1 MTTHAETNEII
12 TAAHE
17 ALTLSDRRRAIA
29 SIILR
34 APREV
39 VEAVERAIKETVRND

>member
-1 MTTHAETNEII
+1 MTHHVETNQII
-12 TAAHE
+12 TTAHE

-39 VEAVERAIKETVRND
+39 VEAVERAMKEAVRND

>member
-1 MTTHAETNEII
+1 MTDHAEINRII
-12 TAAHE
+12 TTAHE
-17 ALTLSDRRRAIA
+17 ALSLSDRRRAIA

-39 VEAVERAIKETVRND
+39 VEAVERAMKEAVRND

>member
-1 MTTHAETNEII
+1 MTHLAETNQII
-12 TAAHE
+12 TTAHE
-17 ALTLSDRRRAIA
+17 ALNLSDRRRAIA

-39 VEAVERAIKETVRND
+39 VEAVERAMKEAVRDD